1 MFEMMVAMDIAS
13 EEAYAAYRAAMTPIL
28 ESYGGRFRFDFIVSQ
43 ALKSEA
49 SHKINRVFALHFP
62 ARDARDAFF
71 ADAAYKKVRAQFFD
85 QAVAGR
91 TLIAEYD
98 LPD

>member
-13 EEAYAAYRAAMTPIL
+13 EDAYAAYRAAMTPIL
-28 ESYGGRFRFDFIVSQ
+28 ESYGGRFRFDFLVSQ

-49 SHKINRVFALHFP
+49 QHNINRVFALHFP
-62 ARDARDAFF
+62 GRDARDAFF
-71 ADAAYKKVRAQFFD
+71 ADRAYKKVRAEFFD
-85 QAVAGR
+85 RAVAGR

-98 LPD
+98 LA